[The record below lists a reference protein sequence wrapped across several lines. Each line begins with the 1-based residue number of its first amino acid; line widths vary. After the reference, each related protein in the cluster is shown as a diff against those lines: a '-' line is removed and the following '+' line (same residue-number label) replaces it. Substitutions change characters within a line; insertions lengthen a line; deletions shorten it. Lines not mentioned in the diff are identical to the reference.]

1 MRMTRKSER
10 QETTR
15 RRWIAAATRL
25 AALALVVLGVMA
37 VVPESEARLY
47 PYYVI
52 RTASKD
58 LDVKPRI
65 LFALDTSGSM
75 SLRAQATNAQCNWD
89 ACEDDTNAGTTEES
103 RMMAA
108 RRAIHNVVE
117 ATQDDA
123 TFSLFTFDQ
132 LDGHS
137 PSSIPASC
145 AGGRRFEWIDQFG
158 YVAWETITRYADHDG
173 AWRPCQG
180 NDIRPFPYLRWDALG
195 EGSVISA
202 NNQDSTTVPA
212 SPLLNVSNIPDW
224 QNAYRGV
231 QWFDRYVGTVFQPN
245 ATTDPDH
252 SITYASVGDY
262 GDDDATKDANVYG
275 NDFYFWPYVDGFPG
289 YSQMSTLP
297 AYDGDDNAGYNQ
309 ADPGKDEGKLYVPFY
324 ISDLDTTSI
333 DPDLYGPASA
343 QEAVDEVLARTEKM
357 IYGGV
362 DAGGPTPWFNTI
374 GNTTGSPAQNN
385 SNFSHQ
391 TIASYLSFVT
401 SVTPDAA
408 CVPTATVLI
417 TDGEPSGGQGGS
429 GLYGRLSD
437 LRTELG
443 VETYVVGFFLDG
455 SAELNNMAC
464 GAAGACPGGGCSDP
478 CLGTPADD
486 WDTCADPANPTTE
499 CAWEANSSDE
509 LQEVLTNIVNEIADL
524 DIPSGPAATVNSFN
538 SDPGSDDILQT
549 HFESHTEYP
558 SWQGHLTRAACEDE
572 DALGDLEDY
581 CEVPVPPIDPSELEE
596 PFGPCDQ
603 DVVWDA
609 GRCLQLTTW
618 TDRRIYSHDDANNLF
633 LVSNADGTA
642 SAEFQTLLNGA
653 GLLDPGDPDAHA
665 DAITA
670 YLLGRDA
677 PDDWKLA
684 GLAASAPIVVRRMPP
699 YRSEYIPS
707 VAINDPHCGGRF
719 VGAAGEIPS
728 SLQTYAQD
736 VNDVANQLA
745 SPSAHYEQQEAV
757 IMADDMGVIHAFQL
771 NSGNELFGLLPR
783 FALESLVAQADV
795 GAATY
800 GQEGEIEDHKYGV
813 SASLNH
819 GWVYDDRDADPDNHT
834 WRNYGI
840 IGMGIGG
847 QEWIALDLSHMS
859 PSSPSGPVE
868 ILWTSEDATL
878 KTDYDTYNGETW
890 ARPSIVYHVD
900 ADVATNEP
908 DAFVVMGS
916 GYPEDGTPPTEQG
929 RTLVRADALTG
940 TIIESV
946 QLPDIT
952 HPVYEPSFG
961 AVVDTAVGSHCLSRY
976 WAEAQEAY
984 IADPAGRLFRWD
996 LGRTASHESDS
1007 GGTWTTE
1014 AIAVANTPFRACTG
1028 ASTCT
1033 VSATGE
1039 GDPFLFPPAVSAN
1052 DRIDDFTSGSVGSL
1066 TETDQF
1072 LVAMASGSAA
1082 DDTLTEA
1089 SEFHSSLY
1097 VLVDDH
1103 SGADKTVG
1111 FSIPA
1116 GGGISNPGVDANY
1129 MRIPVSNIER
1139 TRTFIPYDGATPV
1152 TNTQNFAS
1160 DTRPIRAPR
1169 IYVTGA
1175 VDPDSIGPG
1184 LSPVIQD
1191 GVEVY
1196 YIEFTVYEPPSSS
1209 CDTDWYDASSGEWH
1223 QDPGQTYVIRF
1234 RVTNAAGTPFNLGT
1248 GGGASDLAGIDF
1260 GAGFGDTGLVLDEV
1274 EQIGGSDCP
1283 NGDCGANPTAP
1294 TSPPCDNNTII
1305 DPVLTTPFSLTVYQS
1320 ELSGFT
1326 PIE

>member
-10 QETTR
+10 QETNE

-37 VVPESEARLY
+37 VVPESQARLY

-52 RTASKD
+52 RNASKD
-58 LDVKPRI
+58 VAVKPRI
-65 LFALDTSGSM
+65 LFVMDTSGSM
-75 SLRAQATNAQCNWD
+75 SLSAQSGSTQCNWD
-89 ACEDDTNAGTTEES
+89 ACEDDANAGTVNES
-103 RMMAA
+103 RIMAA
-108 RRAIHNVVE
+108 RRAINNVV
-117 ATQDDA
+117 ASTADQA
-123 TFSLFTFDQ
+123 TFSLMTFGQ
-132 LDGHS
+132 AVPHG
-137 PSSIPASC
+137 PTAVPTAC

-158 YVAWETITRYADHDG
+158 YSAWETITRYADHDG
-173 AWRPCQG
+173 AWRLCQG
-180 NDIRPFPYLRWDALG
+180 NNIRPWPYLRWDALG

-202 NNQDSTTVPA
+202 NNQDPATVPA
-212 SPLLNVSNIPDW
+212 SPLLAVSNIPDW
-224 QNAYRGV
+224 QNAYRSV
-231 QWFDRYVGTVFQPN
+231 QWFDRYVGTVFNPN
-245 ATTDPDH
+245 ATTDPDR

-262 GDDDATKDANVYG
+262 GNDDTTKDANVWG
-275 NDFYFWPYVDGFPG
+275 NDFYYWPYVDGFPG
-289 YSQMSTLP
+289 YSQFGTLP
-297 AYDGDDNAGYNQ
+297 DYDGRDRAGVMDGGS
-309 ADPGKDEGKLYVPFY
+309 AEGYLYVPFY
-324 ISDLDTTSI
+324 IDDIGSVI
-333 DPDLYGPASA
+333 ADPDLHGPTDA
-343 QEAVDEVLARTEKM
+343 QDAIDQILAKTEKM

-362 DAGGPTPWFNTI
+362 DAGGSTPWADTVGDDTATPTQTN
-374 GNTTGSPAQNN
+374 AQ
-385 SNFSHQ
+385 FGHQ
-391 TIASYLSFVT
+391 TVAEYLSFVT
-401 SVTPDAA
+401 SVNASSE
-408 CVPTATVLI
+408 CVPTSAVLI

-429 GLYGRLSD
+429 TLYGRLSD

-443 VETYVVGFFLDG
+443 VETYVVGFFLAG
-455 SAELNNMAC
+455 SAELNDMAC
-464 GAAGACPGGGCSDP
+464 AAAGACTGGCTDP
-478 CLGTPADD
+478 CTNTPTDD
-486 WDTCADPANPTTE
+486 WDTCAEPTDPTNE
-499 CAWEANSSDE
+499 CAWQANSSDE
-509 LQEVLTNIVNEIADL
+509 LQQVLTDIINEAADL
-524 DIPSGPAATVNSFN
+524 DIPSGPAATVNTFN
-538 SDPGSDDILQT
+538 GDPGEDDILQT

-558 SWQGHLTRAACEDE
+558 SWQGHLRREACDDRDE
-572 DALGDLEDY
+572 FDDLEEY
-581 CEVPVPPIDPSELEE
+581 CEVPVPPIDPAELEE
-596 PFGPCDQ
+596 PFGPCAQ

-609 GRCLQLTTW
+609 GECLRLTDW
-618 TDRRIYSHDDANNLF
+618 TDRRIYAHDDANNIF
-633 LVSNADGTA
+633 LVANADGTA
-642 SAEFQTLLNGA
+642 SAQFQALLNGM
-653 GLLDPGDPDAHA
+653 GLLDAGDPDAHA

-677 PDDWKLA
+677 PDAHKLPGLA
-684 GLAASAPIVVRRMPP
+684 GSSPIVVRRMPP
-699 YRSEYIPS
+699 YRPEFTPS

-719 VGAAGEIPS
+719 IGAAGSIPD
-728 SLQTYAQD
+728 SLEDYAQAA
-736 VNDVANQLA
+736 NDVANQLA
-745 SPSAHYEQQEAV
+745 TPSAHFEQQEAV
-757 IMADDMGVIHAFQL
+757 VLADDMGVIHAFQL
-771 NSGNELFGLLPR
+771 NSGNELFGLVPR
-783 FALESLVAQADV
+783 FALESLVAQADI

-800 GQEGEIEDHKYGV
+800 GQQGEIEDHNYGV
-813 SASLNH
+813 SATLNH
-819 GWVYDDRDADPDNHT
+819 GWVYDDRDADPANHT
-834 WRNYGI
+834 WRHYGI

-859 PSSPSGPVE
+859 PSSPSGPVD
-868 ILWTSEDATL
+868 ILWTSEDPLL
-878 KTDYDTYNGETW
+878 KPDYDNYNGETW
-890 ARPSIVYHVD
+890 ARPSIIYHVD

-952 HPVYEPSFG
+952 HPVFEPSFG
-961 AVVDTAVGSHCLSRY
+961 SVVDTAVSTHCLSRY

-984 IADPAGRLFRWD
+984 VADPAGRLFRWD
-996 LGRTASHESDS
+996 LGRAAAHESDS

-1028 ASTCT
+1028 ATTCT
-1033 VSATGE
+1033 VDPSGE

-1052 DRIDDFTSGSVGSL
+1052 DRIDDFTSGSVDAL

-1072 LVAMASGSAA
+1072 LVALVSGSAA
-1082 DDTLTEA
+1082 DDSLTGA
-1089 SEFHSSLY
+1089 ATFHSSLY

-1116 GGGISNPGVDANY
+1116 GGPISLPGADPNY
-1129 MRIPVSNIER
+1129 MRVPISSIER
-1139 TRTFIPYDGATPV
+1139 TRTFVPYTGATEI
-1152 TNTQNFAS
+1152 TNTRTFAP

-1191 GVEVY
+1191 GVEVH
-1196 YIEFTVYEPPSSS
+1196 YIEFTVYEPPSSE

-1223 QDPGQTYVIRF
+1223 ADPGQTYVIRF

-1260 GAGFGDTGLVLDEV
+1260 GTGFGDTGLVLDTV
-1274 EQIGGSDCP
+1274 EQLGGTDCP
-1283 NGDCGANPTAP
+1283 SGDCGTSATAP
-1294 TSPPCDNNTII
+1294 SSPPCDNNTII